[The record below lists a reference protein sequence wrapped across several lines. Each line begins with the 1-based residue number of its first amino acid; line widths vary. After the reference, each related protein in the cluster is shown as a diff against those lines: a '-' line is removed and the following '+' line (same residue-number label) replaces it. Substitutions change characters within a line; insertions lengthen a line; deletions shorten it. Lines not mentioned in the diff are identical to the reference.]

1 MPTDSYND
9 QFKRISRFNTPSNT
23 PNVPVVKNY
32 NFEGNWEGTPNVAY
46 TAADG
51 TTTIEAQIVTLEI
64 KKIYDKGY
72 YCLFTQIYPP
82 PSSSLITE
90 SQFACVVTQSSENKY
105 LLSGFSDGGLNTFYF
120 KTLNNDD
127 NLYTSFSLSDGDGF
141 LSGAQTYKRTQ

>member
-1 MPTDSYND
+1 MPTDSYNA

-51 TTTIEAQIVTLEI
+51 TTIIEEQIVTLVI
-64 KKIYDKGY
+64 KNIYPGGY

-82 PSSSLITE
+82 PSSSVITDN
-90 SQFACVVTQSSENKY
+90 QFATVVTQSSENKY
-105 LLSGFSDGGLNTFYF
+105 LLSGLSDGGLNTFYF
-120 KTLNNDD
+120 TTNNDD
-127 NLYTSFSLSDGDGF
+127 DNLHHSFGLSDGDGF
-141 LSGAQTYKRTQ
+141 LSGVQTYKRTE